1 MIAPK
6 FMPVVFKQ
14 LWRHRVRSVLT
25 LCGVAIAMFL
35 FIAVQTLQEGV
46 RQSTQAAAGDTTLVV
61 YRENRFCPATSRLPQ
76 FYVDRIEKIPGVVS
90 AVPIKIVVN
99 NCRASLDVVTFR
111 GVPREDLA
119 GTQGGAS
126 SNAGSASGLASKWQ
140 LIAGSIAEWEK
151 RSDAALVGETLA
163 ARRGFKVGES
173 FDASGITVTV
183 AGIIRSSEPQDQNV
197 AYVHLDF
204 LQQAGEN
211 GAKGGGLGVVTQFT
225 VRVDDPA
232 KMDAVA
238 AAIDEQFRAEADPT
252 TTRPEKAFVAQAG
265 ADIVEIVKFT
275 QWLGWG
281 CLAAVLALV
290 ANAIVLSVQDRIK
303 EHAVLQTLG
312 FRSGLIARLIVSEGM
327 LIGLLG
333 GAIGTGIA
341 LAVVHFGNF
350 SLSQEGLSITV
361 GASWSV
367 LAWGLI
373 ISAGVG
379 IVAGLV
385 PAWRAGRREIAS
397 CFRAV

>member
-14 LWRHRVRSVLT
+14 LWRHQVRSVLT
-25 LCGVAIAMFL
+25 LSGVAIAMFL

-61 YRENRFCPATSRLPQ
+61 YRENRFCPAASRLPQ

-90 AVPIKIVVN
+90 AVPVKIVVN

-119 GTQGGAS
+119 GPKGWS
-126 SNAGSASGLASKWQ
+126 SKWQ
-140 LIAGSIAEWEK
+140 LIAGSVAEWEK
-151 RSDAALVGETLA
+151 RSDSALVGEILA

-183 AGIIRSSEPQDQNV
+183 AGIIRSPEAQDQNV

-204 LQQAGEN
+204 LQQAAG
-211 GAKGGGLGVVTQFT
+211 KGGGLGSVTQFT

-232 KMDAVA
+232 KMVQVA
-238 AAIDEQFRAEADPT
+238 EAIDAEFLAEADPT
-252 TTRPEKAFVAQAG
+252 MTSPEKAFVAQAG

-333 GAIGTGIA
+333 GALGTGIA
-341 LAVVHFGNF
+341 LAVVHFSNF
-350 SLSQEGLSITV
+350 SLSQEGLSISV

>member
-1 MIAPK
+1 MIAPR

-25 LCGVAIAMFL
+25 LSGVAIAMFL

-46 RQSTQAAAGDTTLVV
+46 RRSTQAAAGDTTLVV

-76 FYVDRIEKIPGVVS
+76 FYVDRIQKIPGVVS
-90 AVPIKIVVN
+90 AVPVKIVVN
-99 NCRASLDVVTFR
+99 NCRASLDVITFR

-119 GTQGGAS
+119 GPTGWAS
-126 SNAGSASGLASKWQ
+126 RWQ
-140 LIAGSIAEWEK
+140 LIAGSVAEWEK

-163 ARRGFKVGES
+163 TRRGFGVGQS
-173 FDASGITVTV
+173 FDSSGVTVTV
-183 AGIIRSSEPQDQNV
+183 AGIIRSAEAQDQNV

-204 LQQAGEN
+204 LQQAAG
-211 GAKGGGLGVVTQFT
+211 KGGGLGSVTQFT

-232 KMDAVA
+232 KMEAVA
-238 AAIDEQFRAEADPT
+238 AAIDEQFRTEAEPT

-333 GAIGTGIA
+333 GALGTGIA
-341 LAVVHFGNF
+341 LAVVHFGHF
-350 SLSQEGLSITV
+350 SLSQEGLSISV

-367 LAWGLI
+367 LLWGLG

-385 PAWRAGRREIAS
+385 PAIRAGRREIAS

>member
-25 LCGVAIAMFL
+25 LSGVAIAMFL

-61 YRENRFCPATSRLPQ
+61 YRENRFCPAASRLPQ
-76 FYVDRIEKIPGVVS
+76 FYTDRIEKIPGVVS
-90 AVPIKIVVN
+90 AVPVKIVVN

-119 GTQGGAS
+119 GPNGWS
-126 SNAGSASGLASKWQ
+126 SKWQ
-140 LIAGSIAEWEK
+140 LIAGSVAEWEK
-151 RSDAALVGETLA
+151 RSDSALVGETLA

-183 AGIIRSSEPQDQNV
+183 AGIIRSPEAQDQNV

-204 LQQAGEN
+204 LQQAAG
-211 GAKGGGLGVVTQFT
+211 KGGGLGSVTQFT

-232 KMDAVA
+232 KMEQVA
-238 AAIDEQFRAEADPT
+238 EAIDAEFRAEADPT
-252 TTRPEKAFVAQAG
+252 MTSPEKAFVAQAG

-333 GAIGTGIA
+333 GALGTGIA

-350 SLSQEGLSITV
+350 RLSQEGLSISV
-361 GASWSV
+361 SASWSV
-367 LAWGLI
+367 LAWGLL

>member
-1 MIAPK
+1 M
-6 FMPVVFKQ
+6 
-14 LWRHRVRSVLT
+14 
-25 LCGVAIAMFL
+25 
-35 FIAVQTLQEGV
+35 
-46 RQSTQAAAGDTTLVV
+46 V
-61 YRENRFCPATSRLPQ
+61 YRENRFCPAASRLPQ
-76 FYVDRIEKIPGVVS
+76 FYTDRIEKIPGVVS
-90 AVPIKIVVN
+90 AVPVKIVVN

-119 GTQGGAS
+119 GPNGWS
-126 SNAGSASGLASKWQ
+126 SKWQ
-140 LIAGSIAEWEK
+140 LIAGSVAEWEK
-151 RSDAALVGETLA
+151 RSDSALVGETLA

-183 AGIIRSSEPQDQNV
+183 AGIIRSPEAQDQNV

-204 LQQAGEN
+204 LQQAGA
-211 GAKGGGLGVVTQFT
+211 GGGKGGGLGIVTQFT

-232 KMDAVA
+232 KMEAVA
-238 AAIDEQFRAEADPT
+238 EAIDAEFRAEADPT
-252 TTRPEKAFVAQAG
+252 MTSPEKAFVAQAG

-350 SLSQEGLSITV
+350 SLSQGGLSISV
-361 GASWSV
+361 SASWSV

-385 PAWRAGRREIAS
+385 PAWRAGRREIAT

>member
-1 MIAPK
+1 MIAPR
-6 FMPVVFKQ
+6 FLPVVVKQ
-14 LWRHRVRSVLT
+14 LWRHRVRSMLT
-25 LCGVAIAMFL
+25 LSGVAIAMFL

-46 RQSTQAAAGDTTLVV
+46 RRSTQAAAGDTRLVV
-61 YRENRFCPATSRLPQ
+61 YRENRFCPAASRLPQ

-90 AVPIKIVVN
+90 AVPVKIVVN

-119 GTQGGAS
+119 GPGGWS
-126 SNAGSASGLASKWQ
+126 SRWK
-140 LIAGSIAEWEK
+140 LIAGSVAEWEK
-151 RSDAALVGETLA
+151 RSDSALVGETLA
-163 ARRGFKVGES
+163 ARRGFRVGQL

-183 AGIIRSSEPQDQNV
+183 AGIIRSAEPQDQNV

-204 LQQAGEN
+204 LQQAAG
-211 GAKGGGLGVVTQFT
+211 KGGGLGSVTQFT

-232 KMDAVA
+232 RMEAVA
-238 AAIDEQFRAEADPT
+238 EAIDAEFSAEADPT
-252 TTRPEKAFVAQAG
+252 MTSPEKAFVAQAG

-312 FRSGLIARLIVSEGM
+312 FRAGLIARLIMSEGM

-333 GAIGTGIA
+333 GAIGTAIA

-350 SLSQEGLSITV
+350 SLSQEGLSISV
-361 GASWSV
+361 SASLSV
-367 LAWGLI
+367 LVWGLV

-379 IVAGLV
+379 VVAGLV
-385 PAWRAGRREIAS
+385 PAWLAGRREIAS

>member
-14 LWRHRVRSVLT
+14 LWRHQVRSVLT
-25 LCGVAIAMFL
+25 LSGVAIAMFL

-61 YRENRFCPATSRLPQ
+61 YRENRYCPAASRLPQ
-76 FYVDRIEKIPGVVS
+76 FYTDRIEKIPGVVS
-90 AVPIKIVVN
+90 AVPVKIVVN

-119 GTQGGAS
+119 GPKGW
-126 SNAGSASGLASKWQ
+126 ASKWQ
-140 LIAGSIAEWEK
+140 LIAGSVAEWEK
-151 RSDAALVGETLA
+151 RSDSALVGETLA
-163 ARRGFKVGES
+163 TRRGFQVGQS

-183 AGIIRSSEPQDQNV
+183 AGIIRSPEAQDQNV

-204 LQQAGEN
+204 LQQAAG
-211 GAKGGGLGVVTQFT
+211 KGGGLGSVTQFT

-232 KMDAVA
+232 KMEQVA
-238 AAIDEQFRAEADPT
+238 EAIDAEFRAEADPT
-252 TTRPEKAFVAQAG
+252 MTSPEKAFVAQAG

-333 GAIGTGIA
+333 GALGTGIA

-350 SLSQEGLSITV
+350 SLSQEGLSISV
-361 GASWSV
+361 SASWSV

>member
-6 FMPVVFKQ
+6 FIPVVVKQ

-25 LCGVAIAMFL
+25 LSGVAIAMFL

-46 RQSTQAAAGDTTLVV
+46 RQSTQTSAGDTRLVV
-61 YRENRFCPATSRLPQ
+61 YRQNRFCPAASRLPQ

-90 AVPIKIVVN
+90 AVPVKIVVN
-99 NCRASLDVVTFR
+99 NCRASLDVITFR

-119 GTQGGAS
+119 GPDGW
-126 SNAGSASGLASKWQ
+126 ASKWQ
-140 LIAGSIAEWEK
+140 LIAGSGADWEK
-151 RSDAALVGETLA
+151 RSDSALVGETLA
-163 ARRGFKVGES
+163 ARRGFKVGQS
-173 FDASGITVTV
+173 FDASGVTVTV
-183 AGIIRSSEPQDQNV
+183 AGIIRSPEAQDQNV

-204 LQQAGEN
+204 LQQAAGT
-211 GAKGGGLGVVTQFT
+211 GGGLGSVTQFT

-232 KMDAVA
+232 RMEAVA
-238 AAIDEQFRAEADPT
+238 EAIDAEFHAEADPT
-252 TTRPEKAFVAQAG
+252 MTSPEKAFVARAG

-312 FRSGLIARLIVSEGM
+312 FRSSLIARLIVSEGM

-333 GAIGTGIA
+333 GAMGTGIA
-341 LAVVHFGNF
+341 LAVVHFGHF

-367 LAWGLI
+367 LLWGLA

-379 IVAGLV
+379 ILAGLV

>member
-6 FMPVVFKQ
+6 FIPVVVKQ

-25 LCGVAIAMFL
+25 LSGVAIAMFL

-46 RQSTQAAAGDTTLVV
+46 RRSTQAAAGDTTLVV
-61 YRENRFCPATSRLPQ
+61 YRENRFCPAASRLPQ
-76 FYVDRIEKIPGVVS
+76 FYVDRIEKISGVVS
-90 AVPIKIVVN
+90 AVPVKIVVN

-111 GVPREDLA
+111 GVPREELV
-119 GTQGGAS
+119 GPRGW
-126 SNAGSASGLASKWQ
+126 ASKWQ
-140 LIAGSIAEWEK
+140 LIAGSVAEWEK
-151 RSDAALVGETLA
+151 RSDSALVGETLA
-163 ARRGFKVGES
+163 ARRGFEVGQS

-183 AGIIRSSEPQDQNV
+183 AGIIRSPEAQDQNV

-204 LQQAGEN
+204 LQQAAG
-211 GAKGGGLGVVTQFT
+211 KGGGLGSVTQFT

-232 KMDAVA
+232 KMEQVA
-238 AAIDEQFRAEADPT
+238 EAIDAEFRTEADPT
-252 TTRPEKAFVAQAG
+252 MTSPEKAFVAQAG

-327 LIGLLG
+327 LIGALG

-341 LAVVHFGNF
+341 LSVVHFGNF
-350 SLSQEGLSITV
+350 SLSQEGLSIGV
-361 GASWSV
+361 SASWSV
-367 LAWGLI
+367 LVWGLI

>member
-6 FMPVVFKQ
+6 VMPVVFKQ

-25 LCGVAIAMFL
+25 LAGVSIAMFL

-61 YRENRFCPATSRLPQ
+61 YRENRFCPAASRLPQ

-90 AVPIKIVVN
+90 AVPVKIVVN

-119 GTQGGAS
+119 GPNGWS
-126 SNAGSASGLASKWQ
+126 SKWQ
-140 LIAGSIAEWEK
+140 LISGSVAEWEK
-151 RSDAALVGETLA
+151 RSDSALVGETLA

>member
-46 RQSTQAAAGDTTLVV
+46 RRSTQATASDTTLVV

-76 FYVDRIEKIPGVVS
+76 YYVDRIEKVPGVVS

-99 NCRASLDVVTFR
+99 NCRASLDVITYR

-119 GTQGGAS
+119 GP
-126 SNAGSASGLASKWQ
+126 NGLARKWQ
-140 LIAGSIAEWEK
+140 LIAGSIAEWER
-151 RSDAALVGETLA
+151 RSDSALVGEALA
-163 ARRGFKVGES
+163 ARRGFKVGQS
-173 FDASGITVTV
+173 FDSSGVTVTV

-197 AYVHLDF
+197 AYVHLEF
-204 LQQAGEN
+204 LQQAAG
-211 GAKGGGLGVVTQFT
+211 KGGGLGSVTQFT
-225 VRVDDPA
+225 VRVDDPT
-232 KMDAVA
+232 KMDAIA
-238 AAIDEQFRAEADPT
+238 AAIDEQFATESDPT

-312 FRSGLIARLIVSEGM
+312 FRSGLIARLIISEGM
-327 LIGLLG
+327 LLGLLG

-341 LAVVHFGNF
+341 LSVVHFGNF
-350 SLSQEGLSITV
+350 SLSQEGLSINV
-361 GASWSV
+361 RASSAV
-367 LAWGLI
+367 LVWGLV

-379 IVAGLV
+379 VVAGLV

>member
-6 FMPVVFKQ
+6 FMPVVLKQ
-14 LWRHRVRSVLT
+14 LWRHQVRSVLT
-25 LCGVAIAMFL
+25 LSGVAIAMFL

-61 YRENRFCPATSRLPQ
+61 YRENRFCPAASRLPQ
-76 FYVDRIEKIPGVVS
+76 FYTDRIEKIPGVVS
-90 AVPIKIVVN
+90 AVPVKIVVN
-99 NCRASLDVVTFR
+99 NCRASLDVITFR

-119 GTQGGAS
+119 GPTGW
-126 SNAGSASGLASKWQ
+126 ASKWQ
-140 LIAGSIAEWEK
+140 IIAGSVSEWEK
-151 RSDAALVGETLA
+151 RSDSALVGETLA
-163 ARRGFKVGES
+163 TRRGFKVGQS

-183 AGIIRSSEPQDQNV
+183 AGIIRSPEAQDQNV

-204 LQQAGEN
+204 LQQAAG
-211 GAKGGGLGVVTQFT
+211 KGGGLGSVTQFT

-232 KMDAVA
+232 KMEQVA
-238 AAIDEQFRAEADPT
+238 EAIDAEFRAEADPT
-252 TTRPEKAFVAQAG
+252 MTSPEKAFVAQAG

-327 LIGLLG
+327 LIGVLG
-333 GAIGTGIA
+333 GALGTGIA
-341 LAVVHFGNF
+341 LSVVHFGNF
-350 SLSQEGLSITV
+350 SLSQEGLSISV
-361 GASWSV
+361 SASWSV

>member
-6 FMPVVFKQ
+6 FIPVVVKQ
-14 LWRHRVRSVLT
+14 LWRHRVRSILT
-25 LCGVAIAMFL
+25 LLGVGVAMFL

-61 YRENRFCPATSRLPQ
+61 YRENRFCPAASRLPQ

-90 AVPIKIVVN
+90 AVPVKIIVN

-119 GTQGGAS
+119 GPQGW
-126 SNAGSASGLASKWQ
+126 ASKWQ
-140 LIAGSIAEWEK
+140 LIAGSVAEWEK
-151 RSDAALVGETLA
+151 RSDSALVGETLA

-183 AGIIRSSEPQDQNV
+183 AGIIRSPEAQDQNV

-204 LQQAGEN
+204 LQQAAG
-211 GAKGGGLGVVTQFT
+211 KGGGLGSVTQFT

-232 KMDAVA
+232 KMEQVA
-238 AAIDEQFRAEADPT
+238 EAIDAEFRAEADPT
-252 TTRPEKAFVAQAG
+252 MTSPEKAFVAQAG

-333 GAIGTGIA
+333 GALGTGIA
-341 LAVVHFGNF
+341 LVVVHFGNF
-350 SLSQEGLSITV
+350 SLSQEGLSISV
-361 GASWSV
+361 SASWSV
-367 LAWGLI
+367 MALGLV

>member
-6 FMPVVFKQ
+6 FVPVVVKQ

-25 LCGVAIAMFL
+25 LSGVAIAMFL

-61 YRENRFCPATSRLPQ
+61 YRENRFCPAASRLPQ
-76 FYVDRIEKIPGVVS
+76 FYTDRIEKIPGVVS
-90 AVPIKIVVN
+90 AVPVKIVVN

-119 GTQGGAS
+119 GPDGRGG
-126 SNAGSASGLASKWQ
+126 GWASKWQ
-140 LIAGSIAEWEK
+140 LIAGSVAEWEK
-151 RSDAALVGETLA
+151 RSDSALVGETLA

-183 AGIIRSSEPQDQNV
+183 AGIIRSPEAQDQNV

-204 LQQAGEN
+204 LQQAGA
-211 GAKGGGLGVVTQFT
+211 GGGKGGGLGIVTQFT

-232 KMDAVA
+232 KMEAVA
-238 AAIDEQFRAEADPT
+238 EAIDAEFRAEADPT
-252 TTRPEKAFVAQAG
+252 MTSPEKAFVAQAG

-333 GAIGTGIA
+333 GALGTGIA

-350 SLSQEGLSITV
+350 SLSQEGLSISV
-361 GASWSV
+361 SASWSV
-367 LAWGLI
+367 LAWGLL

-385 PAWRAGRREIAS
+385 PAWRAGRREIAT